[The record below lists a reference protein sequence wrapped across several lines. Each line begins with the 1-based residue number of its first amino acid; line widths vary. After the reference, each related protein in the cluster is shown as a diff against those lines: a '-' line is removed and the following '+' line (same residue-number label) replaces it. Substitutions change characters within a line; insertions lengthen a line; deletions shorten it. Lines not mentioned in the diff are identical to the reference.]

1 MHRKVKLVEPLENY
15 TLKVEFADGC
25 TEIIDIKPY
34 INEFHAF
41 KDLLIVDGLFEQ
53 VKVDSG
59 GYGISWNDYIDLG
72 F

>member
-15 TLKVEFADGC
+15 TLRVEFVDGC

-34 INEFHAF
+34 IDEFDAF